1 MEIKI
6 NYSILVLAII
16 GAGGVFTGSNPAYT
30 PTELAHHIRASE
42 AKFLISEPEI
52 LQSLLAAAQQTGV
65 PEQRVWIF
73 NNLGQSVPTGQKS
86 WKELFEFGEAD
97 WVRFN
102 DLATARTTTAARLFS
117 SGTTGL
123 PKAVMITH
131 YNLIA
136 QHELVLGADPRP
148 YPVSQ
153 PLYCYRLGGQC
164 LLLSSE
170 PYLTAS
176 SIDIAHHRSPGFP
189 RVRCP
194 GHSHLDLEGRNRCLR
209 DATIRFGGVPV
220 HSRKI

>member
-1 MEIKI
+1 MHIQI

-30 PTELAHHIRASE
+30 PNELAHHIRASE

-52 LQSLLAAAQQTGV
+52 VKSLLGAAQETGV
-65 PEQRVWIF
+65 PVQNVWIF
-73 NNLGQSVPTGQKS
+73 NNLGQAVPTGHKS
-86 WKELFEFGEAD
+86 WKELVKLGEAD

-102 DLATARTTTAARLFS
+102 DLETARTTTAARLFS

-123 PKAVMITH
+123 PKAVIITH

-153 PLYCYRLGGQC
+153 
-164 LLLSSE
+164 
-170 PYLTAS
+170 AS
-176 SIDIAHHRSPGFP
+176 RYNWVVSGRSI
-189 RVRCP
+189 
-194 GHSHLDLEGRNRCLR
+194 
-209 DATIRFGGVPV
+209 
-220 HSRKI
+220 

>member
-1 MEIKI
+1 MGKKIKI

-52 LQSLLAAAQQTGV
+52 LKSLLGAAQQTGI
-65 PEQRVWIF
+65 PQQNVWIF

-86 WKELFEFGEAD
+86 WAELLKFGEAD

-102 DLATARTTTAARLFS
+102 DMETARTTTAARLFS

-153 PLYCYRLGGQC
+153 HFLLHWTWAPRCAPFAHAIVSRVWT
-164 LLLSSE
+164 LLLTYDPTDIPHYRSSRF
-170 PYLTAS
+170 PCICCPRDAH
-176 SIDIAHHRSPGFP
+176 IDTESR
-189 RVRCP
+189 
-194 GHSHLDLEGRNRCLR
+194 DRCLC
-209 DATIRFGGVPV
+209 DATI
-220 HSRKI
+220 